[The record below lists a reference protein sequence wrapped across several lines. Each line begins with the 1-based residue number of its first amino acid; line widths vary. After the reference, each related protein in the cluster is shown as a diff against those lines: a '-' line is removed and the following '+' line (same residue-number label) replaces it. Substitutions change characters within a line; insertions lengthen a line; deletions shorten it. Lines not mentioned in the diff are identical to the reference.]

1 MPMGLRRDKPG
12 TAGKGSGATDRRARE
27 RGGLAVAGDVLAIE
41 VDGLIKRF
49 GQLPAVDRISFGVR
63 KGEFFGFLGPNGAG
77 KTTTIRI
84 LTGVMEADGGSA
96 FIMGHGA
103 GSLKAKQV
111 ASVVP
116 EMANAYTD
124 LTGWNNLMFMA
135 ELYGVQT
142 KQARERSVSLL
153 QALALQDPKDNLVK
167 TYSKGMK
174 QRLILCMALISDPDV
189 LFLDE
194 PTSGLD
200 VQSARL
206 IKDLLRDL
214 NKNGKTIFLTT
225 HDMDEAS
232 DLCDRVA
239 IINKGKMVAIDAPER
254 LRMATSGRHSVEVS
268 FNDSVS
274 PESLASL
281 AGVNT
286 VQKVG
291 DKYRLYTDNPGDL
304 VVALVN
310 HSSAARLKIV
320 SLNILAPSL
329 EDAFVTLTEKEAR
342 RV

>member
-1 MPMGLRRDKPG
+1 MQMSESSAVEVNALTKYYGRL
-12 TAGKGSGATDRRARE
+12 
-27 RGGLAVAGDVLAIE
+27 LAVDHVSFE
-41 VDGLIKRF
+41 VR
-49 GQLPAVDRISFGVR
+49 R
-63 KGEFFGFLGPNGAG
+63 GEIFGFLGPNGAG
-77 KTTTIRI
+77 KTTTVRI
-84 LTGVMEADGGSA
+84 LTGVIQADAGTALIKGFS
-96 FIMGHGA
+96 A
-103 GSLKAKQV
+103 GSLRAKQV

-116 EMANAYTD
+116 EMSNAYLD
-124 LTGWNNLMFMA
+124 LSGWDNLMLMA
-135 ELYGVQT
+135 ELYGVPT

-153 QALALQDPKDNLVK
+153 QALALQDRKDNLVK

-329 EDAFVTLTEKEAR
+329 EDAFVAITEKEAGYA
-342 RV
+342 